1 MVKRLFIT
9 RFGFICINSE
19 DSNLDNLR
27 TKKRKK
33 EPNQREESSHIP
45 RKASDGRAEEGPPLA
60 ARSIALRPRGRSRL
74 AGLGAA
80 AAPSMNPHDEGESGS
95 TTVDGGG
102 T

>member
-45 RKASDGRAEEGPPLA
+45 RKASDRRAESD
-60 ARSIALRPRGRSRL
+60 RRPRSLSDPAAAL
-74 AGLGAA
+74 AWPAAAA

>member
-45 RKASDGRAEEGPPLA
+45 RKASDRRAE
-60 ARSIALRPRGRSRL
+60 SDRSRL
-74 AGLGAA
+74 AG
-80 AAPSMNPHDEGESGS
+80 
-95 TTVDGGG
+95 GGG
-102 T
+102 HVRSFHESAR